1 MLSDAPITPRPFGA
15 RWLSGHAGRTRGA
28 VLAGGGIASRLTFA
42 IILFSMLMTF
52 LTTATQLVIAYNI
65 DLRGIQERIAE
76 IRTAQLPILTNSV
89 WILDDALIRTQ
100 LDGLA
105 RLPDIEWLA
114 VEVNGKVKWSSG
126 STHARYPLTDRVPLI
141 QQNRDKA
148 IEIGVLEVTASLDN
162 VYRRLVDKAL
172 SALLENAIK
181 TAAVA
186 GFALVLFQLTVT
198 RHLHRMADYAQRLDI
213 ADGDTPD
220 LALER
225 TRGDRSDVLDQLVQS
240 INTMRANLSKS
251 YATSKRNEERIRREN
266 QKLADLLRA
275 DTLRGV
281 QVVDI
286 FQTVTETLVTGLG
299 ASRACAWRLDE
310 VMGELHCLDCFE
322 SEGLRHTTLP
332 SWIAASISEYLSL
345 IHRDKV
351 VAISDIWSDPRGR
364 ELLVGHGMPPP
375 YRSFIGVALQI
386 DGKLGGIL
394 SVQHQGAAREWS
406 ADEVGF
412 AGAVAAVASAAIE
425 ARDKRVAQDELS
437 QYKDHLEEII
447 ATRTGELTDANVE
460 LNRMLEVV
468 RTTQADLVEREKF
481 ASLGT
486 IVAGVAHEVNT
497 PIGVGVT
504 AASALKQAT
513 LRMRKKVE
521 AGQLKKS
528 DLMGYVELATRSA
541 DILEANL
548 GRAAELVRSFKQIA
562 VDQSS
567 EAIRVIEL
575 GQYIHD
581 VMTSLR
587 PELRKAGHAVT
598 VDAPHPVE
606 LETDPSAIWQIVSNL
621 VLNSILHAFEPG
633 QHGHLSIT
641 VTRAE
646 GAAIVIYRDDGRGM
660 SPDVRRRIFEPFFT
674 TKRGQGGSGLGLSIV
689 YNLVTKTLGGT
700 ILCTSAPDVGTEFM
714 LTIPMR
720 RAEWSDE

>member
-1 MLSDAPITPRPFGA
+1 MLSDAPIPPRAFGT
-15 RWLSGHAGRTRGA
+15 RWLTGQAGRTRAA

-42 IILFSMLMTF
+42 IILFSMLVTF
-52 LTTATQLVIAYNI
+52 LTTATQLVIEYNI
-65 DLRGIQERIAE
+65 DLRGIHERFAE
-76 IRTAQLPILTNSV
+76 IRTSQLPILTNSV

-105 RLPDIEWLA
+105 RLPDIERLA

-126 STHARYPLTDRVPLI
+126 STRARYPLSDRVPLI

-148 IEIGVLEVTASLDN
+148 VEIGVLEVTASLDN

-172 SALLENAIK
+172 AALLENAIK
-181 TAAVA
+181 TAAIA

-198 RHLHRMADYAQRLDI
+198 RHLHRMAAYAQRLDI

-220 LALER
+220 LQLER
-225 TRGDRSDVLDQLVQS
+225 TRRGRSDVLDQLVQS
-240 INTMRANLSKS
+240 INTMRTNLSKS
-251 YATSKRNEERIRREN
+251 YATSKRDEERIRREN
-266 QKLADLLRA
+266 QHLADLLRD

-281 QVVDI
+281 QVVDV

-299 ASRACAWRLDE
+299 ASRASAWRLDE
-310 VMGELHCLDCFE
+310 ALGELHCLDSFE
-322 SEGLRHTTLP
+322 PEGLRHTTLNP
-332 SWIAASISEYLSL
+332 WVAGSIAGYLSL
-345 IHRDKV
+345 VHRDKV
-351 VAISDIWSDPRGR
+351 LAISDIWSDPRGR
-364 ELLVGHGMPPP
+364 ELLVGHGMAPP
-375 YRSFIGVALQI
+375 YRSVIGVALQI

-394 SVQHQGAAREWS
+394 SVQHSGGAREWT

-425 ARDKRVAQDELS
+425 ARDKRIAQHELS

-447 ATRTGELTDANVE
+447 ATRTSELTHANVE
-460 LNRMLEVV
+460 LNRTLEVLQ
-468 RTTQADLVEREKF
+468 TTQAELVEREKF

-513 LRMRKKVE
+513 VRMQKKVE

-528 DLMGYVELATRSA
+528 DLMSYVELATRSA

-548 GRAAELVRSFKQIA
+548 GRAAELVRSFKQVA

-567 EAIRVIEL
+567 EAIRVVEL
-575 GQYIHD
+575 GQYIRD

-606 LETDPSAIWQIVSNL
+606 LETTPSAIWQIVSNL
-621 VLNSILHAFEPG
+621 VMNSILHAFEPG
-633 QHGHLSIT
+633 QHGHLSIA

-646 GAAIVIYRDDGRGM
+646 DAAIVIYRDDGRGM

-720 RAEWSDE
+720 NAERGNE